1 MVPQAEQYSVSPG
14 KSKPEMRVAPVPA
27 TVSAVQ
33 TGRVPPVPA
42 DQIKAPRGAA
52 ERTAAEQEFVAH
64 KVSATADVAF
74 IQGMF
79 DAAFEMRGRPEGLI
93 FHSDQGLQ
101 YTSFVFRRHLRELKV
116 KQSFSNPGTPLDN
129 AVAESFF
136 ACMKREELSHNYY
149 DTIEEL
155 QRDVD
160 EYVEFFN
167 NMRPHQRLGMQ
178 TPSEVE
184 RNFAVKK

>member
-1 MVPQAEQYSVSPG
+1 MAAAKLTYISPNPEAYNKGVSVKKLCAQYDIC
-14 KSKPEMRVAPVPA
+14 KS
-27 TVSAVQ
+27 
-33 TGRVPPVPA
+33 
-42 DQIKAPRGAA
+42 
-52 ERTAAEQEFVAH
+52 TAYNWIR
-64 KVSATADVAF
+64 KYS
-74 IQGMF
+74 
-79 DAAFEMRGRPEGLI
+79 
-93 FHSDQGLQ
+93 
-101 YTSFVFRRHLRELKV
+101 LKV